1 GPANQSYGLQVA
13 QLAGIPASVIDSARG
28 KLTELEQGAVNVTP
42 TESASAKPASPG
54 GTAQINDPFQAELFG
69 PSSHPALEYLE
80 KFNPDEVS
88 AREALAI
95 LYELKKKI
103 EP

>member
-1 GPANQSYGLQVA
+1 VA
-13 QLAGIPASVIDSARG
+13 QLAGIPASVIDSARE
-28 KLTELEQGAVNVTP
+28 KLTELEREAANVAP
-42 TESASAKPASPG
+42 AESASAKPASPG
-54 GTAQINDPFQAELFG
+54 AAAQTNDPFQAELFG

-80 KFNPDEVS
+80 KLNPDEVS